1 VQGILVAVD
10 RDYACAAFGQ
20 QADGRASDDS
30 GSTGNDGNPAV
41 EANSIGH
48 RHFPFG
54 HIPAIAGFLASP
66 HRRPAW
72 LRNYFICDW
81 G

>member
-30 GSTGNDGNPAV
+30 GRTSDDGNPAV

-48 RHFPFG
+48 RHSPFA
-54 HIPAIAGFLASP
+54 HIPVIAGFGKSAPAASLVARLF
-66 HRRPAW
+66 H
-72 LRNYFICDW
+72 L
-81 G
+81 